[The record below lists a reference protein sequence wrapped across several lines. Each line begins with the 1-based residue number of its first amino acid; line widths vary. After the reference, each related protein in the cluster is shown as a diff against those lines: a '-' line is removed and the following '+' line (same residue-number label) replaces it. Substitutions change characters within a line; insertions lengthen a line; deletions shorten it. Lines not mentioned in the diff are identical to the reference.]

1 MSDQIGRGAA
11 ALQATGSVV
20 AVRLVGYQDLPDE
33 HNTFETS
40 EIVCRERLG
49 GLIKSFERSA
59 A

>member
-1 MSDQIGRGAA
+1 M
-11 ALQATGSVV
+11 